1 MPHNEIGEAV
11 IEQIVKAM
19 QEKIDRAREV
29 RSPDA
34 LTRRVMG
41 AIIASGAESAE
52 QFTNALDAKV
62 A

>member
-1 MPHNEIGEAV
+1 MDITETT

-19 QEKIDRAREV
+19 QERITRTADV
-29 RSPDA
+29 RDPSA

>member
-1 MPHNEIGEAV
+1 MELTETTV
-11 IEQIVKAM
+11 EQIIRAM
-19 QEKIDRAREV
+19 QEKIDQARSV